1 MTDVLDLPGAGLRE
15 SPKGEA
21 AGPRND
27 PVIVEFRNVSKSY
40 DGKILA
46 VSDLN
51 CAVRKGEFVTF
62 LGPSGSGKT
71 TSLMMLAG
79 FEAPTTGEILLNGR
93 PIVHVPPYRRN
104 MGVVFQNYALFPHMS
119 VADNIAFPLRARRVS
134 IAEIR
139 VRLEHVLRLVRLT
152 SLEKRKPAELSGGQ
166 QQRVALAR
174 ALVFSP
180 DVILMD
186 EPLGALDKQLR
197 ERLQIEIKRIQ
208 RELELTVIYV
218 THDQSEALTMSD
230 RIAVFNCGEVQQ
242 VASGRDL
249 YDAPANAFVA
259 QFVGE
264 TNRLSGVIAA
274 TDGARCTVRTDGGQT
289 IVADLI
295 GEGSVGAR
303 AILCFRPERIVLG
316 PGQDEENVFQVQV
329 EELVYHGDHSRL
341 TMRFGSDGLLF
352 TRIPNSAGRPKFS
365 SGDAITIGWRAGD
378 CRAFAGASARSSDPL
393 MSESER

>member
-1 MTDVLDLPGAGLRE
+1 MTDVLDRSDVGLGE
-15 SPKGEA
+15 APKGA
-21 AGPRND
+21 RSRND
-27 PVIVEFRNVSKSY
+27 PVIVQFKNISKSY
-40 DGKILA
+40 DGRSLA
-46 VSDLN
+46 VSNLN

-79 FEAPTTGEILLNGR
+79 FEAPTSGEILLNDV

-104 MGVVFQNYALFPHMS
+104 MGVVFQNYALFPHMN
-119 VADNIAFPLRARRVS
+119 VAENIAFPLRARRTPAPE
-134 IAEIR
+134 IAI
-139 VRLEHVLRLVRLT
+139 RLEHVLRLVRLT
-152 SLEKRKPAELSGGQ
+152 GLEKRKPTELSGGQ

-230 RIAVFNCGEVQQ
+230 RIAVFNNGEVQQ
-242 VASGRDL
+242 IAPGREL
-249 YDAPANAFVA
+249 YDAPSNAFVA
-259 QFVGE
+259 QFIGE

-274 TDGARCTVRTDGGQT
+274 VDGAHCSVRTDGGR
-289 IVADLI
+289 IVVAELV
-295 GEGSVGAR
+295 GEGSVGTR
-303 AILCFRPERIVLG
+303 AIVCFRPECVTLG
-316 PGQDEENVFQVQV
+316 PYHDGGNLFQVQV
-329 EELVYHGDHSRL
+329 EDLIYHGDHSRL
-341 TMRFGSDGLLF
+341 TMRLGGDGLLF
-352 TRIPNSAGRPKFS
+352 TRVPNSAGRPQFAP
-365 SGDAITIGWRAGD
+365 GDAVTIGWSARD
-378 CRAFAGASARSSDPL
+378 CRAFAGASARTSDPL
-393 MSESER
+393 MPESER

>member
-1 MTDVLDLPGAGLRE
+1 MTDVLDHPAVGSRE
-15 SPKGEA
+15 TPKGEVV
-21 AGPRND
+21 GTRND
-27 PVIVEFRNVSKSY
+27 PVIVEFRNISKSY
-40 DGKILA
+40 DGKLLA

-79 FEAPTTGEILLNGR
+79 FEAPTSGEILLNGR

-119 VADNIAFPLRARRVS
+119 VAENIAFPLRARRAPA
-134 IAEIR
+134 AEIR

-152 SLEKRKPAELSGGQ
+152 GLEKRKPAELSGGQ

-230 RIAVFNCGEVQQ
+230 RIAVFNNGEVQQ

-259 QFVGE
+259 QFIGE

-274 TDGARCTVRTDGGQT
+274 IDGARCSVRTDGGRT
-289 IVADLI
+289 LVADLI
-295 GEGSVGAR
+295 GEGSIGAR

-316 PGQDEENVFQVQV
+316 LQQDRENVFQAQV
-329 EELVYHGDHSRL
+329 EELIYHGDHCRL
-341 TMRFGSDGLLF
+341 TMRLGGDGLLL
-352 TRIPNSAGRPKFS
+352 TRIPNSFGTSQFS
-365 SGDAITIGWRAGD
+365 PGDGITVGWRASD

-393 MSESER
+393 MPESER